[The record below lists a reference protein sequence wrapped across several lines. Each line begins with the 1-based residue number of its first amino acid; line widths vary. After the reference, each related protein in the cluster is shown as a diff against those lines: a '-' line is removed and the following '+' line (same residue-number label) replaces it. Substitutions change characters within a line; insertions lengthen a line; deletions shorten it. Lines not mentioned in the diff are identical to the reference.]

1 MDFPL
6 PRALFP
12 FFSSPGG
19 QVSPVQP
26 NPTHESVPP
35 VLIAIVRYRE
45 EPVSPRKKAI

>member
-19 QVSPVQP
+19 QTQPTSPCR
-26 NPTHESVPP
+26 P